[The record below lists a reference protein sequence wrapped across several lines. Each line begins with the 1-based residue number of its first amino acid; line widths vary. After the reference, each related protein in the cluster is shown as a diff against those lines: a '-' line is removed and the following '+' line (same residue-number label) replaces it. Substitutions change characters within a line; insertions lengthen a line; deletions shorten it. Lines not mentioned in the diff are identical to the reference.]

1 MMDFSFPLPPF
12 KLFNTLSRSIEPINP
27 IHPPQITLYACGP
40 TVYNLAHI
48 GNFRTFL
55 CVDLLRRALELFGY
69 KVTHVMN
76 YTDVDDKTIAASR
89 AAGISLAAYTQRY
102 IDEFEKDMRTLNML
116 KPHFQPRATEHIE
129 KMIEFIRQLLEKD
142 HAYIGQDGSVYFR
155 ISSFPDYGKL
165 SHLDK
170 EKLKIGT
177 QVFSDEY
184 VKENYGDFALWKAK
198 KAEDGDV
205 GWISPWEIG
214 RPGWHIECSTMS
226 ICYLGKQIDIHC
238 GGVDLI
244 FPHHENEIA
253 QSESMTGTKFVRHW
267 FHVSHVLVE
276 GEKMSKSLGNIYTLR
291 DVLNKGF
298 SARVLRYHL
307 LTSSHYR
314 QTLNFS
320 WHGMESS
327 REALKRIDSWLSRQ
341 RDIPPSQFLG
351 HETDEQI
358 SFNRRFLEALADD
371 LNITEA
377 VGHLFDWI
385 RLTNRMMDEGKQLP
399 PLYKSWQLVDS
410 LLGVGEL
417 NVEIPPEI
425 QSLLSMRAEARKKK
439 DWQTSDRLR
448 QALLDKGWIV
458 QDTPE
463 GQKAWKE

>member
-1 MMDFSFPLPPF
+1 MVKFSFALPPF
-12 KLFNTLSRSIEPINP
+12 QLFNTLSRRVEPINP
-27 IHPPQITLYACGP
+27 INPPQVTIYACGP

-69 KVTHVMN
+69 KVVHAMN

-89 AAGISLAAYTQRY
+89 AAGVALSAYTQRY
-102 IDEFEKDMRTLNML
+102 IDEFEKDMRSLHML

-142 HAYIGQDGSVYFR
+142 HAYIGVDGSVYFR
-155 ISSFPDYGKL
+155 INSFPEYGKL
-165 SHLDK
+165 SHLEKD
-170 EKLKIGT
+170 KLKLGT

-198 KAEDGDV
+198 KAEDGQI

-226 ICYLGKQIDIHC
+226 MCYLGEEIDIHC

-253 QSESMTGTKFVRHW
+253 QSESVTGKNFVRHW

-291 DVLNKGF
+291 DIINKGF
-298 SARVLRYHL
+298 SPRVLRYHL

-314 QTLNFS
+314 QTLNFT
-320 WHGMESS
+320 WQGMESS
-327 REALKRIDSWLSRQ
+327 REALKRIDQWLSRLQ
-341 RDIPPSQFLG
+341 NIPPSQFQQEEG
-351 HETDEQI
+351 PEQQL
-358 SFNRRFLEALADD
+358 FVRRFIEALADD

-377 VGHLFDWI
+377 VGHLFEWI
-385 RLTNRMMDEGKQLP
+385 RLTNRLMDKGEALP
-399 PLYKSWQLVDS
+399 QIDKAWQLVDAV
-410 LLGVGEL
+410 LGVGEL
-417 NVEIPPEI
+417 NVQVPPEI
-425 QSLLSMRAEARKKK
+425 QSLLTIRAEARKHK
-439 DWQTSDRLR
+439 DWQKSDNIR
-448 QALLDKGWIV
+448 QKLQEMGWIV

-463 GQKAWKE
+463 GQKVWKE